1 LFIGKMRVPGDRSV
15 TNASLLRS
23 LSSIVAILP
32 IASHDICKRGE
43 FLGFS
48 DRAQESH

>member
-23 LSSIVAILP
+23 LVQ
-32 IASHDICKRGE
+32 HRGN
-43 FLGFS
+43 LTNRIS
-48 DRAQESH
+48 